1 MLIEKNV
8 NDLHPNDQEANC
20 FRFSTTTIEFYS
32 QPNDLISNVRYA
44 IYQKIY
50 LSFILSEE
58 TTGKSNPE

>member
-1 MLIEKNV
+1 MLTEKNV

-20 FRFSTTTIEFYS
+20 FRFSTTIEFYS
-32 QPNDLISNVRYA
+32 QPNGLISNDRYA
-44 IYQKIY
+44 IYKKIY